1 MGDVTELAEP
11 ARGAGINVLGDSGEQ
26 SLEMQGWE
34 TAYNPVEVG
43 DPSLYESGES
53 IPDRTVI
60 ETSISDSAAA

>member
-11 ARGAGINVLGDSGEQ
+11 ARGAGINVLGDSGAL
-26 SLEMQGWE
+26 SLGIQGWD
-34 TAYNPVEVG
+34 TQYNPVEVG
-43 DPSLYESGES
+43 NPSLYESGES